1 MRLNINPYSHTRS
14 LASVPP
20 DHEEPFRMP
29 VTNEYLWLR
38 QYHFCSVVFRIT
50 FRRQSTPIPK
60 APISMLPVDEAPV
73 YVAPDPFY
81 YALNINPYS
90 HTRSLASVPP
100 DQKEPSRM
108 PVTNEYLWPRQY
120 HFAQL
125 CSESPSEDSRVKNMD
140 VSVRNIPPQGAPVH
154 LAPIYVAP
162 IPTAP
167 IPKAPISML
176 PVDEAPLRKTR
187 GFVQVMETIVRKQST
202 LLTARY
208 VVSYEVDKTK
218 VTIVQNIY
226 PYSHISSHGESSR
239 MPVTNEYLWPRQY
252 HFAQSCSE
260 SPSEDSRVNNMDV
273 SVRNIP
279 PQGAPVHLAPIYV
292 APIPTAPIPKAPI
305 SMLPVDEAPVYVA
318 PDPFYYA

>member
-1 MRLNINPYSHTRS
+1 MR

-20 DHEEPFRMP
+20 DHE
-29 VTNEYLWLR
+29 
-38 QYHFCSVVFRIT
+38 
-50 FRRQSTPIPK
+50 
-60 APISMLPVDEAPV
+60 
-73 YVAPDPFY
+73 
-81 YALNINPYS
+81 
-90 HTRSLASVPP
+90 
-100 DQKEPSRM
+100 EPSRM

-125 CSESPSEDSRVKNMD
+125 CSESPSEDSRVNNMD

-176 PVDEAPLRKTR
+176 PVDEAHDPFYYAL
-187 GFVQVMETIVRKQST
+187 
-202 LLTARY
+202 
-208 VVSYEVDKTK
+208 
-218 VTIVQNIY
+218 NIN
-226 PYSHISSHGESSR
+226 PYSHTRSLASVPPDHEEPSR
-239 MPVTNEYLWPRQY
+239 MPVTIEYLWPKQY
-252 HFAQSCSE
+252 HFAQLCSE

-318 PDPFYYA
+318 PDLFYYA